1 MRQFRELG
9 LTQKVFSRGSLASA
23 EFLYQVR
30 DNPKLGDGVV
40 EAGYWSS
47 SRSRLGQEVDRAL
60 QGAAAYPR
68 QPGRHHAQVGGRAAI
83 EIALKKHGKADRQT
97 IRAALTEV
105 DVKDSPLGPIK
116 FDDHHQA
123 WINMILIEMRDG
135 QLRILEKLQTSPA
148 LLN

>member
-1 MRQFRELG
+1 MASRTG
-9 LTQKVFSRGSLASA
+9 VFSTSVGTKILIGITGLALL
-23 EFLYQVR
+23 LYLLIHIAGNLLIFFGPQVFNTYAYTMEVR
-30 DNPKLGDGVV
+30 NP
-40 EAGYWSS
+40 
-47 SRSRLGQEVDRAL
+47 AL
-60 QGAAAYPR
+60 P
-68 QPGRHHAQVGGRAAI
+68 AI

-97 IRAALTEV
+97 IRAALKEV

-135 QLRILEKLQTSPA
+135 QLRILEKLPTSPA